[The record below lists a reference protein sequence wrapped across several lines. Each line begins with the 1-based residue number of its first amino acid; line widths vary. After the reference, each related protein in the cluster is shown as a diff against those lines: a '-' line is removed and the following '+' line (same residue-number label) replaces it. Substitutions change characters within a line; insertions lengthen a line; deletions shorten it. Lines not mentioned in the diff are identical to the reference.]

1 MSTKVLTKTAAK
13 EAKIAIIEDGRGTEA
28 VHNVVVA
35 MRAARRSGSANTK
48 TKAEVDL
55 SGAKPWRQKGTGRAR
70 AGYKS
75 SPIWRG
81 GGVVFG
87 PKPRDYS
94 KKISKSVRRLALRKA
109 LSERIKAGDVLTIDK
124 FVVPELK
131 TKLFVDLLRK
141 QTDAQKVLIV
151 SDSFDAN
158 TFKSARNVKPVK
170 LATAS
175 DVNTEQLLGFQKIL
189 VTHKALEQL
198 AERTN
203 PPSPNQASRKEKATR
218 GVTT

>member
-1 MSTKVLTKTAAK
+1 MSAKVLTKAAAK
-13 EAKIAIIEDGRGTEA
+13 EAKIALVEGGRGTQA
-28 VHNVVVA
+28 VHDAVVA

-48 TKAEVDL
+48 SKADVNL

-94 KKISKSVRRLALRKA
+94 KKVPKSVRRLAFQKA
-109 LSERIKAGDVLTIDK
+109 LSERINSGDVLAIDAFALK
-124 FVVPELK
+124 DIK
-131 TKLFVDLLRK
+131 TKSFVQLVKK
-141 QTDAQKVLIV
+141 QTDARKVLIV
-151 SDSFDAN
+151 SDAFDEN
-158 TFKSARNVKPVK
+158 TYKSARNVKPVK
-170 LATAS
+170 LATAG
-175 DVNTEQLLGFQKIL
+175 DVNTEQLLAFEKIL
-189 VTHKALEQL
+189 VTEKGLEKL

-203 PPSPNQASRKEKATR
+203 GK
-218 GVTT
+218 

>member
-1 MSTKVLTKTAAK
+1 MSAKVLTKAAAK
-13 EAKIAIIEDGRGTEA
+13 DAKIEIIENGIGTQA
-28 VHNVVVA
+28 VHDVVVA

-94 KKISKSVRRLALRKA
+94 KKVSKTVRRLAFRKA
-109 LSERIKAGDVLTIDK
+109 LSERINAGDVLTIDK
-124 FVVPELK
+124 VAMDEIK
-131 TKLFVDLLRK
+131 TKSFMSLVNK
-141 QTDAQKVLIV
+141 ATDARKVLVI
-151 SDSFDAN
+151 SDSFDDN
-158 TFKSARNVKPVK
+158 TYKSARNVKK
-170 LATAS
+170 AQLATAT
-175 DVNTEQLLGFQKIL
+175 DVNTEQLLAFDKIL
-189 VTHKALEQL
+189 ITPGALEKL
-198 AERTN
+198 AERT
-203 PPSPNQASRKEKATR
+203 Q
-218 GVTT
+218 